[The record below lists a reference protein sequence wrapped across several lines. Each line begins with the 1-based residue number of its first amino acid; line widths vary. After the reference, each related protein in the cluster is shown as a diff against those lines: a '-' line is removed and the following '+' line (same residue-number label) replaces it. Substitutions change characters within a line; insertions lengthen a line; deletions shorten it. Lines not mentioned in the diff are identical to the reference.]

1 MQLTPESGRRLEPA
15 VGSGLGFRSGFEL
28 GFGSRRVAV
37 PCVDRTRETEP
48 PAERRDDRTGGQKRH
63 PGRSD
68 QRAHACASV
77 RTLLVLA
84 ALLAPI
90 DLGLMRIAT
99 LTVAALVL
107 FGAAVYGISILANGE
122 MRRRLLAVSPL

>member
-1 MQLTPESGRRLEPA
+1 LGSVAVVSPSRAWIERAKRSLLPSGGTTERA
-15 VGSGLGFRSGFEL
+15 VRSGIRAVATNGL
-28 GFGSRRVAV
+28 VRALQFGR
-37 PCVDRTRETEP
+37 
-48 PAERRDDRTGGQKRH
+48 
-63 PGRSD
+63 
-68 QRAHACASV
+68 
-77 RTLLVLA
+77 LLVLA
-84 ALLAPI
+84 ALLAPV